1 MINQAPEYATPTS
14 TRLMEIPDEFCYE
27 VPFGMLFDSLLYV
40 GVAEQKKWYT
50 PPHFHPHFE
59 LCYIAKG
66 QGWFYNNSHFYNV
79 KEGDLFLS
87 KSGEVH
93 YGAASGINSF
103 KMYYLGFKLD
113 QMKNLELEYIDI
125 GNNRVVEDRTGT
137 LKLMFDKII
146 EEIRSVQKQSMRM
159 AQSLLIQ
166 LLITVIR
173 DYSSAV
179 EQGKSSST
187 ILHPAIKRTLELLHL
202 EVNSRHNVD
211 DLCAAVHLSRSH
223 LSRLFKTTLGIS
235 ISDYIRAL
243 YIDRAKYYL
252 RETNDSVTEIAERM
266 GFNTIHNFSMFFKN
280 FTKMSPA
287 EFRKFVHSKTNFK
300 NESNV

>member
-1 MINQAPEYATPTS
+1 MNQAPEYATPTL

-59 LCYIAKG
+59 LCYIVKG

-87 KSGEVH
+87 KIGEVH
-93 YGAASGINSF
+93 YGAAAGIDSF
-103 KMYYLGFKLD
+103 MMYYLGFKLD
-113 QMKNLELEYIDI
+113 QMKNLELDYIDI
-125 GNNRVVEDRTGT
+125 GNHRVVEDRTGT
-137 LKLMFDKII
+137 LKRMFDNIM

-166 LLITVIR
+166 LLITVLR
-173 DYSSAV
+173 NYARAV
-179 EQGKSSST
+179 EQGKSSSA
-187 ILHPAIKRTLELLHL
+187 ILHPAVRRTLERLHL
-202 EVNSRHNVD
+202 EVNIRHNAD
-211 DLCAAVHLSRSH
+211 GLCAAVHLSRSQ
-223 LSRLFKTTLGIS
+223 LNRLFKTTLGTS

-266 GFNTIHNFSMFFKN
+266 GFNTIHNFSMFFKKGA
-280 FTKMSPA
+280 KMSPA
-287 EFRKFVHSKTNFK
+287 GFRKFVRDKANVK
-300 NESNV
+300 DDSNV